1 MRRPRYL
8 APWHR
13 NLLDAS
19 DLGEAEAEALAHLRG
34 KPAIY
39 HCVSRIVNR
48 DFVLGREEKEHFVKL
63 MRGYEH
69 FSQVRVLTFC
79 VMTNHFHIL
88 VETPSPPED
97 GGRSWSDQ
105 RLLDHLAKL
114 YSAPQLAK
122 IRWELEHFR
131 SQKNHPAAEALR
143 QKFFDRMWNL
153 SAFMKVLKQR
163 FTQWFNRKHERRGY
177 LWEERFK
184 SILVEDGHA
193 ARTVAAYIDLNPV
206 RAGIVKNP
214 EDYRW
219 CGYAEAVAGK
229 KIARQGLR
237 LVLFEKLSTHLSK
250 QQAAQSLPTWREV
263 VRQYRAILLEDG
275 EEPSATASSTS
286 SNLSKSP
293 PKAKAGISRK
303 RVAAILA
310 KGGHLSEAQL
320 LRCKVRYFLDGLV
333 IGTERFVN
341 GNFALTRT
349 HFSAARSSGAR
360 KMRRIRSALRTMRD
374 LRKTPV
380 ST

>member
-13 NLLDAS
+13 NVLEAN
-19 DLGEAEAEALAHLRG
+19 DLSEAEAEALAHLRG

-48 DFVLGREEKEHFVKL
+48 DFVLQREEKEHFVKL
-63 MRGYEH
+63 MRSYEQ

-88 VETPSPPED
+88 VETPAPPED
-97 GGRSWSDQ
+97 GGRSWSDE
-105 RLLDHLAKL
+105 RLLGHLGRL
-114 YSAPQLAK
+114 YSAPQMAK
-122 IRWELEHFR
+122 IRWDLEHFR

-143 QKFFDRMWNL
+143 QKYFDRMWNI

-184 SILVEDGHA
+184 SVLVEDGHA
-193 ARTVAAYIDLNPV
+193 ARTIAAYIDLNPV
-206 RAGIVKNP
+206 RAGLVKNP

-229 KIARQGLR
+229 KTAREGLR
-237 LVLFEKLSTHLSK
+237 LVLFEKLSTHMHE
-250 QQAAQSLPTWREV
+250 QQAARSLPTWREV
-263 VRQYRAILLEDG
+263 VRKYRVILLEDG
-275 EEPSATASSTS
+275 EERSPTNNSDSSHTGKRPS
-286 SNLSKSP
+286 
-293 PKAKAGISRK
+293 KAKAGISRK

-310 KGGHLSEAQL
+310 KGGQLSEAQL

-341 GNFALTRT
+341 GNFTLTRP
-349 HFSAARSSGAR
+349 HFSAARSTGAR
-360 KMRRIRSALRTMRD
+360 KMHRIRSALRTMRD
-374 LRKTPV
+374 LRKNPV